1 MAGWN
6 WFRPLPTT
14 KGVSVFLS
22 VSRFGLGCGS
32 VEWPFPVR
40 FSLYIHFLF
49 LIFSSSSTT
58 SSPRLKGRRPPAISS
73 WRLSAAVCRVLPLSI
88 TSGHRFLRFCYKRA
102 QSGGWFFFL
111 FFSLNLFFCRNSWR
125 KKGENERRNA
135 KGNGGHERRT
145 MTVGRA
151 PHSGLPLLRIRC
163 WRVPNPINGSVV
175 KCAQSMMPQNGWSA
189 SDFPCLVFALR
200 QQRVASSSS
209 SFCFCFSF
217 LFIRAT
223 ATTINNDH
231 VRS

>member
-1 MAGWN
+1 MAVGHRGWCCFLALRQPSSRSQIIIITHKCKWCCWGKQTEKKRFFFIFFFFTLAGWN

-111 FFSLNLFFCRNSWR
+111 FFSLNFFFCRNSWR
-125 KKGENERRNA
+125 KKGG
-135 KGNGGHERRT
+135 KRT
-145 MTVGRA
+145 PKRQREWGSRA
-151 PHSGLPLLRIRC
+151 PYDDSRSG
-163 WRVPNPINGSVV
+163 
-175 KCAQSMMPQNGWSA
+175 AA
-189 SDFPCLVFALR
+189 
-200 QQRVASSSS
+200 
-209 SFCFCFSF
+209 
-217 LFIRAT
+217 
-223 ATTINNDH
+223 
-231 VRS
+231 